1 MSLVD
6 VVVASSLSLSSEE
19 DIHLEVVIVVA
30 GYTRS
35 LGLCLVMSEPEQA
48 SCRLVACLARRVV
61 LREETTGILREM
73 EDSSNMMNC
82 VADDS
87 IVYLA
92 LILLSL
98 PSTNLLFPKRNE
110 RKTFCAEFIVHFC
123 VAAFGDRQT
132 FEL

>member
-1 MSLVD
+1 
-6 VVVASSLSLSSEE
+6 LSSEE